1 LNILNNF
8 ISLFSICQ
16 KTHQEL
22 QHIKYNEHHA
32 AGVWTKSTG
41 VSHALAASHVQP
53 NSVAKQNRILPV
65 RRISLYMM
73 HAITYLKLLRNY
85 TFLINIAKV
94 MCSCHLTFSF
104 CNLPLTSAI
113 VESIELSLT
122 SLSISVKLPLALR
135 NLTLYFFLLETIP
148 NDTWERSCFPR
159 FFLLPPARVGFFPNC
174 RRFHWSSET
183 L

>member
-1 LNILNNF
+1 
-8 ISLFSICQ
+8 
-16 KTHQEL
+16 
-22 QHIKYNEHHA
+22 
-32 AGVWTKSTG
+32 
-41 VSHALAASHVQP
+41 
-53 NSVAKQNRILPV
+53 
-65 RRISLYMM
+65 
-73 HAITYLKLLRNY
+73 
-85 TFLINIAKV
+85 
-94 MCSCHLTFSF
+94 
-104 CNLPLTSAI
+104 LTSAI